1 MPGIGARVKYTVVGQ
16 RQHEYELLLPVY
28 TCIIAEMVQFVNVA
42 CARATAALVQALSHK
57 ALVAIPA
64 PRNPGGGWRRETA
77 GGITGDCWKS
87 EHV

>member
-1 MPGIGARVKYTVVGQ
+1 MIYTVIGQ
-16 RQHEYELLLPVY
+16 REHEYELVY
-28 TCIIAEMVQFVNVA
+28 IIAEMVQFVNVA

-77 GGITGDCWKS
+77 GDYGRLLEIRACLSSPATT
-87 EHV
+87 

>member
-1 MPGIGARVKYTVVGQ
+1 MYS
-16 RQHEYELLLPVY
+16 
-28 TCIIAEMVQFVNVA
+28 IAEMVQFVNVA

-64 PRNPGGGWRRETA
+64 PRNARWWVEA
-77 GGITGDCWKS
+77 GDCGRFQITGDCWKS